1 MPYINSPIN
10 LDILSFNDFK
20 IGEKVLMGL
29 TDMGFDKPTP
39 IQEEAI
45 PVLLDGKD
53 ILASAQTGTGKNCG
67 LRHPAY

>member
-39 IQEEAI
+39 IQKKPSPYCWMAKI
-45 PVLLDGKD
+45 
-53 ILASAQTGTGKNCG
+53 
-67 LRHPAY
+67 Y